1 MNLKTLLQL
10 VCCLLLVSLNFG
22 CSNTKNKEATTS
34 TPNMVFILSDD
45 QAWSDYGFMGHP
57 HIQTPA
63 IDELAA
69 EGRTF
74 TRGYVTTPL
83 CRPSLASIITGLYP
97 HLNGITGNDPGL
109 SYEGRRWSDGWK
121 EERARLNKEF
131 VKQFQQIPTLPVL
144 LREKGYVSFQAGKW
158 WEGSWKD
165 GGFTDGMTYGDL
177 AHGGRHGDEG
187 LDIGRDGMQPVFNFM
202 DSEQQKGQPFFL
214 WYAPFMPH
222 TPHTPPDSLL
232 KKYLQKAPN
241 EAEAKYWAMIEW
253 FDFTV
258 GQLLN
263 YLEQKGLTENT
274 VVVYV
279 CDNGWIQNPRPE
291 TGKDFM
297 PRSKQSPYDMGI
309 RTPIIYKW
317 PGHIS
322 PKMDT
327 STFVS
332 SLDMVPTVLQAV
344 GLEPTPDMEGINVMD
359 KAALEKRTSI
369 FSADFSHDM
378 TDINHPAKSLESR
391 IILKKP
397 WKLIVPY
404 DHNIIEASVELY
416 NIVEDPFE
424 QNNMAKQHPEQV
436 EALQSALDQWWDP
449 GHQQGL

>member
-1 MNLKTLLQL
+1 M
-10 VCCLLLVSLNFG
+10 
-22 CSNTKNKEATTS
+22 
-34 TPNMVFILSDD
+34 
-45 QAWSDYGFMGHP
+45 
-57 HIQTPA
+57 
-63 IDELAA
+63 
-69 EGRTF
+69 
-74 TRGYVTTPL
+74 
-83 CRPSLASIITGLYP
+83 
-97 HLNGITGNDPGL
+97 
-109 SYEGRRWSDGWK
+109 
-121 EERARLNKEF
+121 
-131 VKQFQQIPTLPVL
+131 
-144 LREKGYVSFQAGKW
+144 
-158 WEGSWKD
+158 
-165 GGFTDGMTYGDL
+165 
-177 AHGGRHGDEG
+177 
-187 LDIGRDGMQPVFNFM
+187 
-202 DSEQQKGQPFFL
+202 
-214 WYAPFMPH
+214 
-222 TPHTPPDSLL
+222 
-232 KKYLQKAPN
+232 
-241 EAEAKYWAMIEW
+241 
-253 FDFTV
+253 
-258 GQLLN
+258 
-263 YLEQKGLTENT
+263 
-274 VVVYV
+274 VYV

-291 TGKDFM
+291 TGKDYM

-378 TDINHPAKSLESR
+378 TDINQPAKSLESR